1 MIVNR
6 LTISLLLS
14 LNILTIYNKQ
24 KKEFLIIAI
33 IVLYFSKETN
43 FLFIVSYIVRY
54 LKDLEYFEI

>member
-24 KKEFLIIAI
+24 KKEFLIITI